1 MGKTGKCETHQVGRG
16 ECHDAAYVDEQ
27 REHLGAGGAG
37 GRGGGLGGGRVRVR
51 GVGGGLAGGGVRRG

>member
-37 GRGGGLGGGRVRVR
+37 GRGGGV
-51 GVGGGLAGGGVRRG
+51 LA